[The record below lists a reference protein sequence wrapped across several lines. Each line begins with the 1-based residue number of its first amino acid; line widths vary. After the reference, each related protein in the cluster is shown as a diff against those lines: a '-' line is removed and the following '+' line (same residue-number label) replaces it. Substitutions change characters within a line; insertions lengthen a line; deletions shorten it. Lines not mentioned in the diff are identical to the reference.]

1 MFDWERGRMFNR
13 LSINVVSRR
22 GSSCLLTSELKKKK
36 KKKKK
41 KTERSRLSEVE
52 IAEFLTKTER

>member
-22 GSSCLLTSELKKKK
+22 GSLAVYSRVNLKKKN
-36 KKKKK
+36 KK
-41 KTERSRLSEVE
+41 KTGRSRLSEVE
-52 IAEFLTKTER
+52 IAEFLTKN

>member
-22 GSSCLLTSELKKKK
+22 GSLAVYSRVNLKQKT
-36 KKKKK
+36 K
-41 KTERSRLSEVE
+41 KTGRSRLSEVE
-52 IAEFLTKTER
+52 IAEFLTKN